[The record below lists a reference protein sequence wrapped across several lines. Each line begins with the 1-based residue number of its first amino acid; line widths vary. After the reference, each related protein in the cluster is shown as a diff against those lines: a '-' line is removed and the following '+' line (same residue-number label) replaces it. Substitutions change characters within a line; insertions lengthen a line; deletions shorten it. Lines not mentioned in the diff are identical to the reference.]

1 MKKKLESELISIA
14 HRILKLKGKSELQ
27 QLHSETQK
35 LYEKL
40 SVLRFI
46 EEQFQDI
53 KPTIGQV
60 EMEQRVEDSFNGM
73 SSNHVTPE
81 VAMTPEKEITL
92 SEVVST
98 PINENF
104 HSEEEEG
111 EEETSDLPEIGIESI
126 PEISQPAIIEIGEEE
141 TPLEPKP
148 ETEPEEEPEEELKS
162 DIQSTNN
169 TVAPI
174 QISFE
179 DLLGNS
185 FTEPVFERVENTPTE
200 ISAPVVQ
207 VEVNHEPIVPESI
220 VEVAEPVAEI
230 VETEPIFIETPVVS
244 QPEIEISPIIPVSEK
259 AQKTITFGLNDKIGF
274 EKNLFG
280 GSSEE
285 MNRVVSQVSTFDTFE
300 EAVVFIEEMVKPD
313 YHNWE
318 GKEDYAQRFMD
329 IIAKKFE

>member
-60 EMEQRVEDSFNGM
+60 EMEQKVETAFNEV
-73 SSNHVTPE
+73 SSNYDMPE
-81 VAMTPEKEITL
+81 VSLDFQKEITP
-92 SEVVST
+92 SETVPAS
-98 PINENF
+98 INETV
-104 HSEEEEG
+104 HSEEEE
-111 EEETSDLPEIGIESI
+111 EEEISDLPEIGIESI
-126 PEISQPAIIEIGEEE
+126 PEMTPPSIVEIGEEE
-141 TPLEPKP
+141 TPLEP

-162 DIQSTNN
+162 DIQSMNN
-169 TVAPI
+169 AEPV
-174 QISFE
+174 QISLE
-179 DLLGNS
+179 DLLGSS
-185 FTEPVFERVENTPTE
+185 FIEPVFERVEKISTE
-200 ISAPVVQ
+200 IPVSEVHA
-207 VEVNHEPIVPESI
+207 EVNQEPIVSENV
-220 VEVAEPVAEI
+220 VEVSEPV
-230 VETEPIFIETPVVS
+230 VETIEEEPIFIEDKIAS
-244 QPEIEISPIIPVSEK
+244 QPEIEISPIVPVSEK
-259 AQKTITFGLNDKIGF
+259 TQKTITFGLNDKIGF

-285 MNRVVSQVSTFDTFE
+285 MNRVVSQVSTFDTFDE
-300 EAVVFIEEMVKPD
+300 VVVFIEEMVKPD

-318 GKEDYAQRFMD
+318 GKEVYAERFMD

>member
-60 EMEQRVEDSFNGM
+60 EMEQKVETAFNEI
-73 SSNHVTPE
+73 SSNYNMPE
-81 VAMTPEKEITL
+81 VSSDFQKEIIS
-92 SEVVST
+92 SEIVPT
-98 PINENF
+98 PINENI
-104 HSEEEEG
+104 HSEEEE
-111 EEETSDLPEIGIESI
+111 EEEISDLPEIGIESI
-126 PEISQPAIIEIGEEE
+126 PEMTPPSIVEIGEEE
-141 TPLEPKP
+141 TPLEP
-148 ETEPEEEPEEELKS
+148 ETEPEEESEEELKS
-162 DIQSTNN
+162 DVQSPN
-169 TVAPI
+169 VSAPV
-174 QISFE
+174 QISLE

-185 FTEPVFERVENTPTE
+185 FTEPVFERVEKFSTE
-200 ISAPVVQ
+200 ILPSEP
-207 VEVNHEPIVPESI
+207 EVNHEPVVAENV
-220 VEVAEPVAEI
+220 VEVIEPVAEI
-230 VETEPIFIETPVVS
+230 VESEPIVIESPVES
-244 QPEIEISPIIPVSEK
+244 QPEIEISPVVPMNEK

-285 MNRVVSQVSTFDTFE
+285 MNRVVSQVSTFDTFDE
-300 EAVVFIEEMVKPD
+300 VVVFIEEMVKPD

-318 GKEDYAQRFMD
+318 GKEVYAERFMD